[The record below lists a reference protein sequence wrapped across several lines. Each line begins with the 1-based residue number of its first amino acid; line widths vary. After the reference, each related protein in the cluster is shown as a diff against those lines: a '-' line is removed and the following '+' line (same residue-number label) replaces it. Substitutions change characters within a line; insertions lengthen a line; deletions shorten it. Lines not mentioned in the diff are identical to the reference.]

1 MSIYEVCVCVFLNM
15 ISIIKWRG
23 SLGQLEDDAFSA
35 INVFLN
41 SMDDHVEGKVL
52 LLSILV

>member
-1 MSIYEVCVCVFLNM
+1 MM
-15 ISIIKWRG
+15 SIIKWRG

-35 INVFLN
+35 VNIFLN